1 MLVRSGP
8 NCLVLTL
15 GWGLG
20 FSILDMINTSRGL
33 LYMAKRG
40 VDLLE
45 EYNFHHNMYMDL
57 DTIF

>member
-8 NCLVLTL
+8 NCLVLTQ

-20 FSILDMINTSRGL
+20 FSILDMINTRRG
-33 LYMAKRG
+33 LYMAKSG
-40 VDLLE
+40 VDLLK
-45 EYNFHHNMYMDL
+45 EYNFHHSMYMDL